1 MNARISPDTGK
12 WEYSTD
18 GQSRKGWLFFESTPK
33 PTVTVSEIAENAG
46 PVITDGVA
54 VETWVVR
61 AKNETELALDISASE
76 LVQVK
81 AAYVALKAGTGTNT
95 VRLERLEKVVARL
108 LLELFGP

>member
-1 MNARISPDTGK
+1 MKARISPDTGK

-18 GQSRKGWLFFESTPK
+18 GQSRKGWLFFESTQK

-76 LVQVK
+76 L
-81 AAYVALKAGTGTNT
+81 ALKAGTGTNT